1 MGRLFMGVVMCM
13 CLMACNKDQQAVTA
27 AAQSPQTTQAFTAQ
41 PSKHQPTKHK
51 GASRTPAKPVE
62 IHEPRDPH
70 YEAYKAMVGVI
81 VKLAPV
87 HRK

>member
-1 MGRLFMGVVMCM
+1 MGRTSVGVMLCLS
-13 CLMACNKDQQAVTA
+13 LMACQEEPTTVVA
-27 AAQSPQTTQAFTAQ
+27 AAQSPQTSQEAST
-41 PSKHQPTKHK
+41 PTKHK
-51 GASRTPAKPVE
+51 GASRTPTKPIE
-62 IHEPRDPH
+62 IQEPRDPH